1 MVRLA
6 VFEEVSAIVPNP
18 LLDANEVGPTTTVR
32 SASTTI
38 TSRDGQT
45 VVIGGLISD
54 AINNRESKVPV
65 PRRHP
70 GDRQPLQEHRRATR
84 ARSTCSSS

>member
-6 VFEEVSAIVPNP
+6 LFEEVSAIIPNA

-38 TSRDGQT
+38 NVRDGQT

-54 AINNRESKVPV
+54 SINNRESKVPV
-65 PRRHP
+65 PRRDA
-70 GDRQPLQEHRRATR
+70 GHRLRSSRTPSATR
-84 ARSTCSSS
+84 ARSIFSSS